1 MFGAEKI
8 RKSASGDY
16 ETFAF
21 LYYGGKGLGARL
33 WRSTGLITEL
43 YISIY
48 SCILINGQ
56 IATCKLIMSTLY
68 HAVWIS
74 WMRASIVSVL
84 TSNPIW
90 ILRFNLC
97 LRFLRFNNDVA
108 NDSCSDISKPQSQR
122 LSLIK

>member
-33 WRSTGLITEL
+33 SRSTGLITEL
-43 YISIY
+43 YIN

-56 IATCKLIMSTLY
+56 IATCKLTMSTLY
-68 HAVWIS
+68 HALWIS

-84 TSNPIW
+84 TSNTIR

-108 NDSCSDISKPQSQR
+108 NVF
-122 LSLIK
+122 L